1 VLTGDGL
8 VRSDLLAALKQA
20 GIGAVFHYVPL
31 HSSPA
36 GRRYGR
42 AAGPMTVTDDLS
54 ERLVRLPLWPDMTS
68 DEIDAVT
75 GGVRGWLARQRP
87 S

>member
-1 VLTGDGL
+1 VHL
-8 VRSDLLAALKQA
+8 RER

-42 AAGPMTVTDDLS
+42 TSGDLANTDDLS
-54 ERLVRLPLWPDMTS
+54 ARLIRLPLWPEMSEEQTQ
-68 DEIDAVT
+68 AVISAVQ
-75 GGVRGWLARQRP
+75 GFLLRG
-87 S
+87 SG